1 MGFIETSIPKC
12 YNIHMKNIAVIT
24 GASSGMGKEFTI
36 QVAQKYD
43 FDEIWIIARRFEKL
57 EQLAKDI
64 NQSKHFNVAKPVAL
78 DLGSR
83 DGVAQL
89 EGLLKSEHEKL
100 LKVESGLQIGLL
112 INNAGFGTYGPFEET
127 SVKAEMDM
135 VELNCTSLTGICGIA
150 LPYLKKDSVI
160 INTSSLAAFM
170 PLGNFAVYA
179 ATKAYVLSFSKALA
193 AELKDKGIKVHALC
207 PGSVSTEF
215 ANVASNGARPE
226 VKGGIPPQ
234 KVVKQCLNRA
244 FKGKMTSLYRLK
256 WKCLAFLS
264 HFVSGKMVARFT
276 YKYNKRPRTPD
287 ESQQEKEITF

>member
-1 MGFIETSIPKC
+1 
-12 YNIHMKNIAVIT
+12 MKNIAIIT
-24 GASSGMGKEFTI
+24 GASSGMGKEFAV

-43 FDEIWIIARRFEKL
+43 FDEIWIVARRLENLEEIARS
-57 EQLAKDI
+57 I
-64 NQSKHFNVAKPVAL
+64 NETKNFSIVRPVQI
-78 DLGSR
+78 DLGSV
-83 DGVAQL
+83 DGVYEL
-89 EGLLKSEHEKL
+89 EKL
-100 LKVESGLQIGLL
+100 LAQENEKLTKVESGIQIVLL

-127 SVKAEMDM
+127 SVKAEMQM

-150 LPYLKKDSVI
+150 LPYMTKGSVI

-179 ATKAYVLSFSKALA
+179 ATKSYVLSFSTALA

-215 ANVASNGARPE
+215 ANVASNGARKE

-234 KVVKQCLNRA
+234 KVIAQCLARA
-244 FKGKMTSLYRLK
+244 YKGKTTSLYRFK
-256 WKCLAFLS
+256 WKFLS
-264 HFVSGKMVARFT
+264 FMSRFVSGKTVARFT

-287 ESQQEKEITF
+287 AKNDGVI

>member
-1 MGFIETSIPKC
+1 
-12 YNIHMKNIAVIT
+12 MKNIAVIT
-24 GASSGMGKEFTI
+24 GASSGMGKEFAL

-43 FDEIWIIARRFEKL
+43 YDEIWIVARRL
-57 EQLAKDI
+57 DNLNSLAQEI
-64 NQSKHFNVAKPVAL
+64 NKTKNFQIVKPVKL

-83 DGVAQL
+83 DGVKLL
-89 EGLLKSEHEKL
+89 EDLLKSENEKL
-100 LKVESGLQIGLL
+100 EKVESGIQIGLL

-127 SVKAEMDM
+127 SIQAQMDM

-150 LPYLKKDSVI
+150 LPYLNKDSVI

-179 ATKAYVLSFSKALA
+179 ATKAYVLSFSTALA

-215 ANVASNGARPE
+215 ANVASNGARKE

-234 KVVKQCLNRA
+234 KVVAQCLKRA

-256 WKCLAFLS
+256 WKCLSFMS
-264 HFVSGKMVARFT
+264 RFVSGKIVARIT
-276 YKYNKRPRTPD
+276 YKYNKRPRNPD
-287 ESQQEKEITF
+287 ESQQEKEINIDEFL

>member
-1 MGFIETSIPKC
+1 
-12 YNIHMKNIAVIT
+12 MKNIAVIT
-24 GASSGMGKEFTI
+24 GASSGMGKEFAL

-43 FDEIWIIARRFEKL
+43 YDEIWIVARRL
-57 EQLAKDI
+57 DNLNSLAQEI
-64 NQSKHFNVAKPVAL
+64 NKTKNFQIVKPVKL

-83 DGVAQL
+83 DGVKLL
-89 EGLLKSEHEKL
+89 EDLLKSENEKL
-100 LKVESGLQIGLL
+100 EKVESGIQIGLL

-127 SVKAEMDM
+127 SIQAQMDM

-150 LPYLKKDSVI
+150 LPYLNKDSVI

-179 ATKAYVLSFSKALA
+179 ATKAYVLSFSTALA

-215 ANVASNGARPE
+215 ANVASNGARKE

-234 KVVKQCLNRA
+234 KVVAQCLKRA

-256 WKCLAFLS
+256 WKCLSFMS
-264 HFVSGKMVARFT
+264 RFVSGKIVARFT
-276 YKYNKRPRTPD
+276 YKYNKRPRRPD
-287 ESQQEKEITF
+287 QSQEEKKISLEEFN